1 MLWDKDKELNMS
13 LNETMNQLNHL
24 LTDLIKDLAKAS
36 RGNKTA
42 AQRVR
47 TGTIHLE
54 KVAKIFRKESVAAEK
69 NGKFKKKGKS
79 EKKPVKKV
87 KKKR

>member
-1 MLWDKDKELNMS
+1 MQKKEFGMS

-24 LTDLIKDLAKAS
+24 LINLSKDLTKAY
-36 RGNKTA
+36 RGNKAA

-47 TGTIHLE
+47 TGTIQLE
-54 KVAKIFRKESVAAEK
+54 KVAKKFRRESVAAEK
-69 NGKFKKKGKS
+69 VGRVKKKPKAA
-79 EKKPVKKV
+79 KAPVKKSV

>member
-1 MLWDKDKELNMS
+1 MS
-13 LNETMNQLNHL
+13 LNETMPELHHL
-24 LTDLIKDLAKAS
+24 LTQLIKDLNKTS

-47 TGTIHLE
+47 TGTIKLE
-54 KVAKIFRKESVAAEK
+54 KLAKIFRKESVAAEK
-69 NGKFKKKGKS
+69 GGKFKKKGKIS
-79 EKKPVKKV
+79 KRP